1 MALPEAITKY
11 EPMAYER
18 DPRRRGKPAI
28 FRPRVNPGGFHGAVV
43 QDQRSAARRLATNPL
58 HFSHFRL
65 REVPFGESP
74 YQLNA
79 ASRAVA
85 RRTGA
90 KPAAYGLALRQAKAA
105 CRLEPN
111 SGAYLNTLGVAQ
123 YRSGKYPEA
132 LKTFMHADKI
142 NFVPPG
148 GMLRGGSDPRDLA
161 FLAMTKFQL
170 GQKDEAAA
178 TV

>member
-65 REVPFGESP
+65 REVPFPLSALPVDSRRQQQVLLTAAQPRGYWFRHTA
-74 YQLNA
+74 YQDM
-79 ASRAVA
+79 
-85 RRTGA
+85 
-90 KPAAYGLALRQAKAA
+90 RQ
-105 CRLEPN
+105 RPL
-111 SGAYLNTLGVAQ
+111 
-123 YRSGKYPEA
+123 
-132 LKTFMHADKI
+132 
-142 NFVPPG
+142 
-148 GMLRGGSDPRDLA
+148 
-161 FLAMTKFQL
+161 
-170 GQKDEAAA
+170 
-178 TV
+178 